1 LHLGKLWDDQRCDDF
16 HLTVGLARLQ
26 LEVRRVNAAVP
37 GEHSCKPSHSVLLC
51 PQPSESHSVGL
62 TMSSEVFDRSG
73 WEVTCEFPGDDQA
86 LLEVVH
92 GHWFDVLK
100 LSQSGSLRR
109 DNRLLSMRAT
119 IDAARLAS
127 LNPALIVMVDGRTF
141 AERPQVYKAVHAN
154 DVSLSVLDAVPIAE
168 RLLGVSRS
176 LLANAQVSPV

>member
-1 LHLGKLWDDQRCDDF
+1 
-16 HLTVGLARLQ
+16 
-26 LEVRRVNAAVP
+26 
-37 GEHSCKPSHSVLLC
+37 
-51 PQPSESHSVGL
+51 
-62 TMSSEVFDRSG
+62 MSSEVFDRSG